1 MSLPGDALS
10 ATAAPSA
17 LLSPDILGRP
27 SRVID
32 YERGGIALN
41 DGTQGLDVQDWRAR
55 LVGNEI
61 RVAPEPYDTET
72 TLLTLA
78 GITEL
83 SLAFDQN
90 MNPAIA
96 YLQLG
101 QAKLYWYSTSL
112 GAMTTT
118 ILDADV
124 RSPFVCMD
132 DKRAAATSMGIND
145 VLLFYLR
152 SNRLCYR
159 QQRESYGT
167 ERTLAWFEGSSV
179 TIKKAGM
186 NNGLRMQIELVGMN
200 SKLATGAVLAS
211 WREAAYL
218 ASVTSIAALMPD
230 DVATGDLLYA
240 VLMHRSA
247 ATPPAGWTLLTSAAC
262 LEGATTQTLS
272 VFKKD
277 TAAEADAGVSATFS
291 QSASGRMGLLYFCV
305 RATSGAL
312 IYLGA
317 ASSVVDDTAT
327 NTVTAPI
334 AAAAGTELVMTLATT
349 VNATADVTFP
359 SIAAGMSIISG
370 QASQTRIGAAYQRRT
385 VGQTNAGR
393 FTFNN
398 GSPVNNGLA
407 ALTLRFTT
415 V

>member
-1 MSLPGDALS
+1 MALPGDALS
-10 ATAAPSA
+10 VVPAPAPLLDPDAQGRAA
-17 LLSPDILGRP
+17 R
-27 SRVID
+27 RVD
-32 YERGGIALN
+32 YERAGVALSDPSEGIDAY
-41 DGTQGLDVQDWRAR
+41 TWRAR
-55 LVGNEI
+55 LDGNDVKI
-61 RVAPEPYDTET
+61 GREPYATET
-72 TLLTLA
+72 VYLSAA

-90 MNPAIA
+90 MRPLVA
-96 YLQLG
+96 YVQLG
-101 QAKLYWYSTSL
+101 QARLRWYDATL
-112 GAMTTT
+112 PGETT
-118 ILDADV
+118 IDLPVDAK
-124 RSPFVCMD
+124 SPFLTFD
-132 DKRAAATSMGIND
+132 DKRAESVTSGLSD
-145 VLLFYLR
+145 VLLFYVR
-152 SNRLCYR
+152 ANRLCYR
-159 QQRESYGT
+159 QQRDRFLT

-186 NNGLRMQIELVGMN
+186 NNGLRMQVELVGM
-200 SKLATGAVLAS
+200 SATMAAGAVLAS

-218 ASVTSIAALMPD
+218 ASVTSIADLMPD

-277 TAAEADAGVSATFS
+277 TAAPADAGVSATFS

-305 RATSGAL
+305 RASSGAL
-312 IYLGA
+312 SYLGA

-370 QASQTRIGAAYQRRT
+370 QASQTRLGAAYQRRT